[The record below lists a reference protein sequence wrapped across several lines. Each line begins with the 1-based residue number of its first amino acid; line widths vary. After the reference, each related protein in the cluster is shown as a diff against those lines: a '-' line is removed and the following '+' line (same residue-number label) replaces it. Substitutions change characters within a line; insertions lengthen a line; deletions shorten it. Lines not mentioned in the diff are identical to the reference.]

1 MKKLLSIWPIVL
13 SFHVYLVYI
22 VYYTAG
28 SWFCQ
33 ANGGT
38 TVAAPWQNRNRSVVI
53 RWQNGDQTVGF
64 WCGFGVF
71 QAENYGFSTVI

>member
-1 MKKLLSIWPIVL
+1 
-13 SFHVYLVYI
+13 
-22 VYYTAG
+22 
-28 SWFCQ
+28 
-33 ANGGT
+33 
-38 TVAAPWQNRNRSVVI
+38 VAAPWQNRNRSVVI